1 MLELKP
7 NMSLTD
13 RIIRSTV
20 GITLLLI
27 GPLTSLVET
36 DMFSNVLLGTVAV
49 LALISAVSAYCFL
62 YDITG
67 FNTVREK

>member
-36 DMFSNVLLGTVAV
+36 DMVSNILLGTVAA

-67 FNTVREK
+67 FNTLRN